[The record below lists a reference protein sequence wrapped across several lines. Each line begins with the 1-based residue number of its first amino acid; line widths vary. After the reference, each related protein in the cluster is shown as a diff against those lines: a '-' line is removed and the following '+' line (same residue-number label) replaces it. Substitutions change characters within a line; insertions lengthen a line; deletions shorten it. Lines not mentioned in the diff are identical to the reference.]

1 MKNEHEWSDVLHL
14 CEMYYN
20 SVPNA
25 STGKSPYELSFGFKP
40 SLPIDLALD
49 LNQLPAAQDFLE

>member
-1 MKNEHEWSDVLHL
+1 MSDVLHM

-20 SVPNA
+20 LVPNA

-49 LNQLPAAQDFLE
+49 LNQLPVAQDFLK